1 MNFSKKNHEYPKK
14 NKNLTSKNISLLLSL
29 IVVLFMSCEGDPG
42 PPGFDGIDGADGLI
56 GTIFEVEADFT
67 ADSNYEFLVDIPAE
81 IEVFDTD
88 VVMAYILTGVDN
100 DIDIWEPLPQTLF
113 FENDILLYGYDHT
126 VSDVRFF
133 LDGTIDFETLDPLFT
148 DDIIYR
154 VAVIPAAFAEKID
167 VLNINEVMNVMKVNT
182 VEKIK

>member
-1 MNFSKKNHEYPKK
+1 MKK
-14 NKNLTSKNISLLLSL
+14 ISLLLSF
-29 IVVLFMSCEGDPG
+29 IVVLFISCEGDPG
-42 PPGFDGIDGADGLI
+42 PPGFDGLDGLDGADGLI

-67 ADSNYEFLVDIPAE
+67 ADNGYEYLVDIPLE

-113 FENDILLYGYDHT
+113 FGNDILLYGFDHT

-154 VAVIPAAFAEKID
+154 VAVIPAAFAEKIN
-167 VLNINEVMNVMKVNT
+167 VLNIDEVMNAMKIENVDRIEEG
-182 VEKIK
+182 VK

>member
-1 MNFSKKNHEYPKK
+1 MKK
-14 NKNLTSKNISLLLSL
+14 ISLLLSF
-29 IVVLFMSCEGDPG
+29 IVVLFISCEGDPG
-42 PPGFDGIDGADGLI
+42 PPGFDGLDGLDGADGLI

-67 ADSNYEFLVDIPAE
+67 ADNGYEYLVDIPLE

-113 FENDILLYGYDHT
+113 FGNDILLYGFDHT

-167 VLNINEVMNVMKVNT
+167 VLNIDEVMNAMKIENVDRIEEG
-182 VEKIK
+182 VK